1 MTFGPI
7 DTAFFVG
14 YLVIIAGIGLWVSRD
29 RMGVGKTASEYFLA
43 DRALPW
49 WVIGSSLIASNI
61 SSEQFI
67 GMSGSG
73 FAIGLGIAA
82 YEWLASPMLI
92 VIAKYFMPIYLKK
105 QIYTMPEFLEKRYD
119 RRVRTSLA
127 VFWLLLYI
135 FVNLTSVLY
144 LGGLCIKTLF
154 GINLEH
160 AIYALALFSTLYSIY
175 GGLMAVAWTDVVQVI
190 FLTGGGLLTTYF
202 AVDAVGHN
210 QGLIVGFQE
219 LMRIAPE
226 KFRMVLPSTDPNY
239 KDLPGIKVIIGGL
252 WVLGFSYWGCNQY
265 ITQRT
270 LAAKSLKESQRG
282 VLFAAYLKL
291 LMPLVVVLPGIAA
304 FALRADIGKPD
315 EAYPWLLRNIVPTGV
330 KGVAFAA
337 LVAAIVSSLSSMANS
352 TATIFTMDIYRE
364 YIAPGSDDR
373 NNVRV
378 GRLAAV
384 GAMVIAT
391 LIAPTLRNLEQA
403 FQFIQEFSGFVQPA
417 IFALFFFGMFWSR
430 TTTNA
435 VFSAALVSLPLSAA
449 FKYGFPDMPFL
460 DRIVLVF
467 IALSAIIIVM
477 SLWESK
483 GKDHKQ
489 IEMSRKEFR
498 TDPLFNIGA
507 IGSLILLATLYV
519 IFW

>member
-1 MTFGPI
+1 MTFGVL
-7 DTAFFVG
+7 DTVVFIG
-14 YLVIIAGIGLWVSRD
+14 YMVIIVGIGLWVSRS
-29 RMGVGKTASEYFLA
+29 RKGSRKTAKEYFLA

-73 FAIGLGIAA
+73 FAIGIGIAA
-82 YEWLASPMLI
+82 YEWLAAPMLI

-127 VFWLLLYI
+127 VFWILLYI

-144 LGGLCIKTLF
+144 LGGLSIKTLF
-154 GINLEH
+154 GVDLEY
-160 AIYALALFSTLYSIY
+160 AIYGLAIFSTIYSIY

-190 FLTGGGLLTTYF
+190 FLTGGGLLTMYL
-202 AVDAVGHN
+202 AVNAVGHDH
-210 QGLIVGFQE
+210 GIIAGFQE
-219 LMRIAPE
+219 MMRVAPE
-226 KFRMVLPSTDPNY
+226 KFRMILPSSDPHF
-239 KDLPGIKVIIGGL
+239 KELPGIRVIVGGL
-252 WVLGFSYWGCNQY
+252 WVLGFSYWGCSQY

-270 LAAKSLKESQRG
+270 LAAKSLKDSQRG

-291 LMPLVVVLPGIAA
+291 LMPLIVVLPGIAA
-304 FALRADIGKPD
+304 FTLKADIAKPD
-315 EAYPWLLRNIVPTGV
+315 EAYPWLLRVIVPPGV

-337 LVAAIVSSLSSMANS
+337 LVAAIVSTISSMANS

-364 YIAPGSDDR
+364 YIRPQSDDSHS
-373 NNVRV
+373 VRI
-378 GRLAAV
+378 GRIVAV
-384 GAMVIAT
+384 SALFIAT
-391 LIAPTLRNLEQA
+391 MIAPTLRSLEQA

-435 VFSAALVSLPLSAA
+435 VFGAALISLPLSAA
-449 FKYGFPDMPFL
+449 LKYGVPDMPFL
-460 DRIVLVF
+460 DRTGLAFLI
-467 IALSAIIIVM
+467 LSAFIIIV
-477 SLWESK
+477 SLWESR
-483 GKDHKQ
+483 GKHMKAID
-489 IEMSRKEFR
+489 MTRGEFR

-507 IGSLILLATLYV
+507 IGSLLILATLYWM
-519 IFW
+519 FW

>member
-1 MTFGPI
+1 MTFGPL
-7 DTAFFVG
+7 DTAFFIG
-14 YLVIIAGIGLWVSRD
+14 YLVIITTIGLWVSRN
-29 RMGVGKTASEYFLA
+29 RKGAVKTAQEYFLA

-73 FAIGLGIAA
+73 FAVGLGIAA
-82 YEWLASPMLI
+82 YEWLAAPMLI
-92 VIAKYFMPIYLKK
+92 IIAKYFMPIYLKK

-127 VFWLLLYI
+127 VFWILLYV

-154 GINLEH
+154 GVELEY
-160 AIYALALFSTLYSIY
+160 AIYGLALFSTLYSIY

-202 AVDAVGHN
+202 AVNAVGHDH
-210 QGLIVGFQE
+210 GIIVGFQE
-219 LMRIAPE
+219 LIRVAPE
-226 KFRMVLPSTDPNY
+226 KFKMILPASDPNY
-239 KDLPGIKVIIGGL
+239 KDLPGIKVIVGGL

-291 LMPLVVVLPGIAA
+291 LMPLIVVLPGIAA
-304 FALRADIGKPD
+304 FALKADIGKPD
-315 EAYPWLLRNIVPTGV
+315 EAYPWLLHTIVPTGV

-364 YIAPGSDDR
+364 YISPQSDDR
-373 NNVRV
+373 HDVRV
-378 GRLAAV
+378 GRLVAV
-384 GAMVIAT
+384 GAMFIAT
-391 LIAPTLRNLEQA
+391 LIAPTLRTLEQA

-435 VFSAALVSLPLSAA
+435 VFGAALISLPLSAL
-449 FKYGFPDMPFL
+449 FKYGFPNMPFL
-460 DRIVLVF
+460 DRY
-467 IALSAIIIVM
+467 
-477 SLWESK
+477 
-483 GKDHKQ
+483 
-489 IEMSRKEFR
+489 
-498 TDPLFNIGA
+498 
-507 IGSLILLATLYV
+507 AT
-519 IFW
+519 W